1 LEFLRKKMTI
11 KQKLGAPIKFKKAKL
26 PSRKNFRGQYVVL
39 EPIIISRHS
48 KDLYNNFLR
57 DKKNI
62 IWEYLPYGPFKSY
75 GSFKK
80 WLKSFCLNKDPFF
93 YAIYSKRHRQYCGM
107 ASYLRITPEHGSI
120 EVGHINYSPIL
131 QNTVEGTEVMY
142 LMMKNA
148 FEVLGNRRYEWKC
161 NNLNSASKKAAK
173 RLGFKFEGV
182 FRQMFIF
189 KGRNRDSAWFSIIDK
204 EWKKHKKKYLSF
216 LKRSNFDNKLNQKK
230 KLKI

>member
-1 LEFLRKKMTI
+1 MKL
-11 KQKLGAPIKFKKAKL
+11 KLGFTVKFKKIKL
-26 PSRKNFRGQYVVL
+26 PSKKKLIGKYCFL
-39 EPIIISRHS
+39 EPINIRKHS
-48 KDLYNNFLR
+48 KDLYKNFSL

-62 IWEYLPYGPFKSY
+62 IWTYLPYGPFKSHVN
-75 GSFKK
+75 FKK

-93 YAIYSKRHRQYCGM
+93 YAIYSKKHNQYCGM

-131 QNTVEGTEVMY
+131 QNTTEGTETMY

-161 NNLNSASKKAAK
+161 NNLNSASKYAAE
-173 RLGFKFEGV
+173 RLGFKFEGI

-189 KGRNRDSAWFSIIDK
+189 KGRNRDTVWYSIIDK
-204 EWKKHKKKYLSF
+204 EWSNYKKKYLF
-216 LKRSNFDNKLNQKK
+216 YLKKSNFTKTNRQRKR
-230 KLKI
+230 LKI

>member
-1 LEFLRKKMTI
+1 M
-11 KQKLGAPIKFKKAKL
+11 KLTLGFSVKFKKIKL
-26 PSRKNFRGQYVVL
+26 PSKKKLIGKYCFL
-39 EPIIISRHS
+39 EPINIRKHS
-48 KDLYNNFLR
+48 KDLYKNYSL

-62 IWEYLPYGPFKSY
+62 IWTYLPYGPFKSH

-93 YAIYSKRHRQYCGM
+93 YAIYSKKHKQYCGM

-120 EVGHINYSPIL
+120 EVGHINYSSIL
-131 QNTVEGTEVMY
+131 QNTTEGTETMY

-161 NNLNSASKKAAK
+161 NNLNFASKYAAE
-173 RLGFKFEGV
+173 RLGFKFEGI

-189 KGRNRDSAWFSIIDK
+189 KGRNRDTAWYSIIDK
-204 EWKKHKKKYLSF
+204 EWINCKKKYLSY
-216 LKRSNFDNKLNQKK
+216 LKKSNFTKVNRQRK

>member
-1 LEFLRKKMTI
+1 MKS
-11 KQKLGAPIKFKKAKL
+11 KLGFTVKFKKTKL
-26 PSRKNFRGQYVVL
+26 PSKKKLIGKYCFL
-39 EPIIISRHS
+39 EPINIRKHS
-48 KDLYNNFLR
+48 KDLYKNYSL
-57 DKKNI
+57 DKKNV
-62 IWEYLPYGPFKSY
+62 IWTYLPYGPFKSH

-93 YAIYSKRHRQYCGM
+93 YAIYSKKHNQYCGM

-131 QNTVEGTEVMY
+131 QNTTEGTETMY

-161 NNLNSASKKAAK
+161 NNLNSASKHAAE
-173 RLGFKFEGV
+173 RLGFKFEGI

-189 KGRNRDSAWFSIIDK
+189 KGRNRDTAWYSIIDK
-204 EWKKHKKKYLSF
+204 EWPNYKKKYLF
-216 LKRSNFDNKLNQKK
+216 YLKKSNFTKANRQRK

>member
-1 LEFLRKKMTI
+1 MTI
-11 KQKLGAPIKFKKAKL
+11 KQKFGAPVKFKKAKL

>member
-1 LEFLRKKMTI
+1 
-11 KQKLGAPIKFKKAKL
+11 
-26 PSRKNFRGQYVVL
+26 
-39 EPIIISRHS
+39 
-48 KDLYNNFLR
+48 
-57 DKKNI
+57 
-62 IWEYLPYGPFKSY
+62 
-75 GSFKK
+75 
-80 WLKSFCLNKDPFF
+80 
-93 YAIYSKRHRQYCGM
+93 
-107 ASYLRITPEHGSI
+107 
-120 EVGHINYSPIL
+120 
-131 QNTVEGTEVMY
+131 MY

-161 NNLNSASKKAAK
+161 NNLNSASKNAAK

-216 LKRSNFDNKLNQKK
+216 LKQSNFDNKLNQKK

>member
-1 LEFLRKKMTI
+1 M
-11 KQKLGAPIKFKKAKL
+11 KLTLGFAVKFKKTKL
-26 PSRKNFRGQYVVL
+26 PSKKKLIGKYCFL
-39 EPIIISRHS
+39 EPINIRKHS
-48 KDLYNNFLR
+48 KDLYKNYSL
-57 DKKNI
+57 DKKNV
-62 IWEYLPYGPFKSY
+62 IWTYLPYGPFKSH

-93 YAIYSKRHRQYCGM
+93 YAIYSIKHNQYCGM

-131 QNTVEGTEVMY
+131 QNTTEGTETMY

-161 NNLNSASKKAAK
+161 NNLNSASKYAAE
-173 RLGFKFEGV
+173 RLGFKFEGI

-189 KGRNRDSAWFSIIDK
+189 KGRNRDTAWYSIIDK
-204 EWKKHKKKYLSF
+204 EWPNYKKKYLF
-216 LKRSNFDNKLNQKK
+216 YLKKSNFTKTNRQRKR
-230 KLKI
+230 LKI

>member
-1 LEFLRKKMTI
+1 M
-11 KQKLGAPIKFKKAKL
+11 LGNKVNFKKAKM
-26 PSRKNFRGQYVVL
+26 PSKKILKGGYVLL
-39 EPIIISRHS
+39 EPININKHP
-48 KDLYNNFLR
+48 KDLYANFLK

-62 IWEYLPYGPFKSY
+62 IWNYLPYGPFKSY

-80 WLKSFCLNKDPFF
+80 WLKSFCLGKDPFF
-93 YAIYSKRHRQYCGM
+93 YAIYAKRYGRYCGM

-131 QNTVEGTEVMY
+131 QNTAEGTEAMY

-148 FEVLGNRRYEWKC
+148 FETLGNRRYEWKC

-204 EWKKHKKKYLSF
+204 EWKKLKNGYLRY
-216 LKRSNFDNKLNQKK
+216 LKPSNFNKNYKQLT

>member
-1 LEFLRKKMTI
+1 M
-11 KQKLGAPIKFKKAKL
+11 KLTLGFAVKFKIAKL
-26 PSRKNFRGQYVVL
+26 PSKKKLIGKYCFL
-39 EPIIISRHS
+39 EPINIRKHS
-48 KDLYNNFLR
+48 KDLYKNYSL
-57 DKKNI
+57 DKKNV
-62 IWEYLPYGPFKSY
+62 IWTYLPYGPFKSH

-93 YAIYSKRHRQYCGM
+93 YAIYSIKHNQYCGM

-131 QNTVEGTEVMY
+131 QNTTEGTETMY

-161 NNLNSASKKAAK
+161 NNLNSASKYAAE
-173 RLGFKFEGV
+173 RLGFKFEGI

-189 KGRNRDSAWFSIIDK
+189 KGRNRDTAWYSIIDK
-204 EWKKHKKKYLSF
+204 EWPNYKKKYLF
-216 LKRSNFDNKLNQKK
+216 YLKKSNFTKTNRQRK

>member
-1 LEFLRKKMTI
+1 M
-11 KQKLGAPIKFKKAKL
+11 KLTLGFAVKFKKAKL
-26 PSRKNFRGQYVVL
+26 PSKKKLVGKYCFL
-39 EPIIISRHS
+39 EPINIRKHS
-48 KDLYNNFLR
+48 KDLYKNYSL
-57 DKKNI
+57 DKKNV
-62 IWEYLPYGPFKSY
+62 IWTYLPYGPFKSH

-93 YAIYSKRHRQYCGM
+93 YAIYSIKHNQSCGM
-107 ASYLRITPEHGSI
+107 ASYLRITPEHGLI

-131 QNTVEGTEVMY
+131 QNTTEGTETMY

-161 NNLNSASKKAAK
+161 NNLNSASKYAAE
-173 RLGFKFEGV
+173 RLGFKFEGI

-189 KGRNRDSAWFSIIDK
+189 KGRNRDTAWYSIIDK
-204 EWKKHKKKYLSF
+204 EWPNYKKKYLF
-216 LKRSNFDNKLNQKK
+216 YLKKSNFTKTNRQRK

>member
-1 LEFLRKKMTI
+1 MKL
-11 KQKLGAPIKFKKAKL
+11 KLGFTVKFKKTKL
-26 PSRKNFRGQYVVL
+26 PSKKKLIGKYCFL
-39 EPIIISRHS
+39 EPINIKKHS
-48 KDLYNNFLR
+48 KDLYKNFSL

-62 IWEYLPYGPFKSY
+62 IWTYLPYGPFKSY

-93 YAIYSKRHRQYCGM
+93 YAIYSKKYKQYCGM

-131 QNTVEGTEVMY
+131 QNTTEGTETMY

-161 NNLNSASKKAAK
+161 NNLNSASKYAAE
-173 RLGFKFEGV
+173 RLGFKFEGI

-189 KGRNRDSAWFSIIDK
+189 KGRNRDTAWYSIIDK
-204 EWKKHKKKYLSF
+204 EWINCKTKYLSY
-216 LKRSNFDNKLNQKK
+216 LKKSNFTKVNRQRK

>member
-1 LEFLRKKMTI
+1 M
-11 KQKLGAPIKFKKAKL
+11 KLTLGFAVKFKKAKL
-26 PSRKNFRGQYVVL
+26 PSKKKLVGKYCFL
-39 EPIIISRHS
+39 EPINIRKHS
-48 KDLYNNFLR
+48 KDLYKNYSL
-57 DKKNI
+57 DKKNV
-62 IWEYLPYGPFKSY
+62 IWTYLPYGPFKSH

-93 YAIYSKRHRQYCGM
+93 YAIYSKKHNQYCGM

-131 QNTVEGTEVMY
+131 QNTTEGTETMY

-161 NNLNSASKKAAK
+161 NNLNSASKYAAE
-173 RLGFKFEGV
+173 RLGFKFEGI

-189 KGRNRDSAWFSIIDK
+189 KGRNRDTAWYSTINK
-204 EWKKHKKKYLSF
+204 EWPNYKKKYLF
-216 LKRSNFDNKLNQKK
+216 YLKKSNFTKTNRQRKR
-230 KLKI
+230 LKI

>member
-1 LEFLRKKMTI
+1 M
-11 KQKLGAPIKFKKAKL
+11 KLTLGFAVKFKKTKL
-26 PSRKNFRGQYVVL
+26 PSKKKLIGKYCFL
-39 EPIIISRHS
+39 EPINIRKHS
-48 KDLYNNFLR
+48 KDLYKNYSL
-57 DKKNI
+57 DKKNV
-62 IWEYLPYGPFKSY
+62 IWTYLPYGPFKSY

-93 YAIYSKRHRQYCGM
+93 YAIYSKKHNQYCGM

-131 QNTVEGTEVMY
+131 QNTTEGTETMY

-161 NNLNSASKKAAK
+161 NNLNSASKYAAE
-173 RLGFKFEGV
+173 RLGFKFEGI

-189 KGRNRDSAWFSIIDK
+189 KGRNRDTAWYSIIDK
-204 EWKKHKKKYLSF
+204 EWPNYKKKYLF
-216 LKRSNFDNKLNQKK
+216 YLKKSNFTKTNRQRKR
-230 KLKI
+230 LKI

>member
-1 LEFLRKKMTI
+1 M
-11 KQKLGAPIKFKKAKL
+11 KLTLGFAVKFKKAKL
-26 PSRKNFRGQYVVL
+26 PSKKKLIGKYCFL
-39 EPIIISRHS
+39 EPINIRKHS
-48 KDLYNNFLR
+48 KDLYKNFSL

-62 IWEYLPYGPFKSY
+62 IWTYLPYGPFKSH

-93 YAIYSKRHRQYCGM
+93 YAIYSKKHNQYCGM
-107 ASYLRITPEHGSI
+107 ASYLRITPEHGLI

-131 QNTVEGTEVMY
+131 QNTTEGTETMY

-161 NNLNSASKKAAK
+161 NNLNSASKYAAE
-173 RLGFKFEGV
+173 RLGFKFEGI

-189 KGRNRDSAWFSIIDK
+189 KGRNRDTAWYSIIDK
-204 EWKKHKKKYLSF
+204 EWPNYKKKYLVY
-216 LKRSNFDNKLNQKK
+216 LKKSNFTKVNRQRKR
-230 KLKI
+230 LKI

>member
-1 LEFLRKKMTI
+1 M
-11 KQKLGAPIKFKKAKL
+11 KLKVGFTVKFKKIKL
-26 PSRKNFRGQYVVL
+26 PSKKKLIGKYCFL
-39 EPIIISRHS
+39 EPVNIKKHS
-48 KDLYNNFLR
+48 KDLYKNFSL

-62 IWEYLPYGPFKSY
+62 IWTYLPYGPFKSY

-93 YAIYSKRHRQYCGM
+93 YAIYSKKHKQYCGM

-131 QNTVEGTEVMY
+131 QNTTEGTETMY
-142 LMMKNA
+142 LMMKNV

-161 NNLNSASKKAAK
+161 NNLNSASKYAAE
-173 RLGFKFEGV
+173 RLGFKFEGI

-189 KGRNRDSAWFSIIDK
+189 KGRNRDTAWYSIIDK
-204 EWKKHKKKYLSF
+204 EWPNYKKKYLF
-216 LKRSNFDNKLNQKK
+216 YLKKSNFNKANRQRKS
-230 KLKI
+230 LKI